1 MVGRLA
7 AHVLRHTLPFFH
19 RVPVLVRRHRKGFSY
34 LFLHQPF
41 FNTFSVLFP
50 GHGFLVAAV
59 LQRFHADTPRLRQTV
74 QLHAVQASF
83 EISSCVAYPVSRW
96 SQRNRGAEFRQDMTL
111 TSSRDDATPSS
122 HHLSKESTSSAAQ
135 LFNRIVVFPAVL
147 KNQVPT
153 NRFPSSDCTVTL
165 VVSGVA
171 VLVLAPS
178 SIPTTWHKCRVIR
191 ALQQTWISKD
201 LQEVLL
207 NFVSILP
214 LGSST
219 RIDPAVD
226 TGVEVQ
232 VGPARS
238 SKLGF

>member
-96 SQRNRGAEFRQDMTL
+96 SQRSRGAEFRQDMTL

-122 HHLSKESTSSAAQ
+122 RRLSKESISSAAQ

-153 NRFPSSDCTVTL
+153 NLFRCVGFGAIQHTDH
-165 VVSGVA
+165 
-171 VLVLAPS
+171 LAQVPRDQS
-178 SIPTTWHKCRVIR
+178 TSTNV
-191 ALQQTWISKD
+191 D
-201 LQEVLL
+201 LKG
-207 NFVSILP
+207 S
-214 LGSST
+214 LGSASELC
-219 RIDPAVD
+219 IHSPF
-226 TGVEVQ
+226 
-232 VGPARS
+232 
-238 SKLGF
+238 GFQQQN